1 MILHLYMPS
10 VEAELLTDR
19 YRLAAIVNFAANS
32 HQGADPTCSRCFL
45 KISWPAPSSCQI
57 SKRCH
62 KVHYSDIFLPR

>member
-45 KISWPAPSSCQI
+45 KIS
-57 SKRCH
+57 
-62 KVHYSDIFLPR
+62 